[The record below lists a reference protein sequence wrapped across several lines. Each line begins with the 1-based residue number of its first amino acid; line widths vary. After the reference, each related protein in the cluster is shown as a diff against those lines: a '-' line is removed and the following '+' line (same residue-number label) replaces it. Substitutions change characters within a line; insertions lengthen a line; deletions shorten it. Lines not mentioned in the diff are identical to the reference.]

1 MRSFEGGAL
10 YQISGTRVSG
20 RFYGSSEKG
29 RSSTVAPR
37 PLYRPIFARTR
48 GRNGRHAE
56 PSPPKCAIR
65 LAGSRGGR
73 VGLRV

>member
-48 GRNGRHAE
+48 GGMDATLSQVPRNVL
-56 PSPPKCAIR
+56 SD
-65 LAGSRGGR
+65 
-73 VGLRV
+73 